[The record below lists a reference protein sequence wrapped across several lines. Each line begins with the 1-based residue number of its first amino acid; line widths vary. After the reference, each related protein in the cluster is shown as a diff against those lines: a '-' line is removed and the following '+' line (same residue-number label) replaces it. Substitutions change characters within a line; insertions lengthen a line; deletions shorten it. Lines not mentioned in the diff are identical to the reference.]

1 MRTPLEIEAHAHGP
15 RVYVLGYRVHH
26 GAAGVA
32 LVIGGAVLIAHDWA
46 DRREWRPTRR
56 SARRRS
62 LIDVV
67 LRVD

>member
-1 MRTPLEIEAHAHGP
+1 MAQLLEIEAHALGP

-26 GAAGVA
+26 FTAGCAIAAVG
-32 LVIGGAVLIAHDWA
+32 IAIAFHDRA
-46 DRREWRPTRR
+46 DARHWRPTRR